1 MKTGILCI
9 FIITF
14 VYLSAQIVTDFS
26 TGLDNWIAEGDCNYF
41 WYATGGNPTG
51 YLRIEDDATGDINRC
66 YAPAEFLGDWSG
78 ADSDDTISADIFLS
92 TNTLEY
98 IGEINYV
105 FRISGP
111 GGIAKAITDP
121 RPTPSIWHTYS
132 VSLDPEE
139 WTITAGDWNS
149 ILEDVQSFVVTGEFI
164 DGDEFDK
171 IDNITLSFSP
181 VNHPVKI
188 GTISD
193 FEELTGYDGWSFIN
207 TYWIAKEYSGG
218 NPSNYLDIHGSSGLT
233 VGVAP
238 AKFTGSWELLVDNAE
253 IMVDLKNI
261 SGNIDSQD
269 PIYLFR
275 ISGDGGEAYYPVP
288 DDFHLSA
295 TQWNTYKA
303 MITEDEWNIVS
314 GDWDSLIQNVTNVKI
329 ALDFYASDA
338 TIGMDNFR
346 VDNEVPQA
354 FFSADKT
361 VINLGEEIFFT
372 DYSTNSPDSW
382 FWQFGD
388 GTSSNLQNPSHI
400 YQQAGIYDVTLTA
413 TNIFGSDT
421 LTREEFI
428 TVNTGI
434 PENIAIQIESQTVHL
449 SWDAVQGADF
459 YNIYSSDNPNSG
471 FDLEATT
478 TDTNWTTNTSSAK
491 KFYYVTSSK

>member
-171 IDNITLSFSP
+171 IEKKLSG
-181 VNHPVKI
+181 VK
-188 GTISD
+188 TQ
-193 FEELTGYDGWSFIN
+193 FFAEEEQLKKIMLLKQGLMQDLLTGRIRVPES
-207 TYWIAKEYSGG
+207 
-218 NPSNYLDIHGSSGLT
+218 
-233 VGVAP
+233 V
-238 AKFTGSWELLVDNAE
+238 
-253 IMVDLKNI
+253 LKKY
-261 SGNIDSQD
+261 QT
-269 PIYLFR
+269 
-275 ISGDGGEAYYPVP
+275 EA
-288 DDFHLSA
+288 A
-295 TQWNTYKA
+295 TA
-303 MITEDEWNIVS
+303 
-314 GDWDSLIQNVTNVKI
+314 
-329 ALDFYASDA
+329 
-338 TIGMDNFR
+338 
-346 VDNEVPQA
+346 
-354 FFSADKT
+354 
-361 VINLGEEIFFT
+361 
-372 DYSTNSPDSW
+372 
-382 FWQFGD
+382 
-388 GTSSNLQNPSHI
+388 
-400 YQQAGIYDVTLTA
+400 
-413 TNIFGSDT
+413 
-421 LTREEFI
+421 
-428 TVNTGI
+428 
-434 PENIAIQIESQTVHL
+434 
-449 SWDAVQGADF
+449 
-459 YNIYSSDNPNSG
+459 
-471 FDLEATT
+471 
-478 TDTNWTTNTSSAK
+478 
-491 KFYYVTSSK
+491 